1 MNIFRNF
8 EIKRIMINITMVY
21 CFIALIGVNTFNYKI
36 NNAKKVIVNQNVNMV
51 SDLINKHPEL
61 EIDII
66 NSLTKK
72 NYKNA
77 DFNVLNKYGYNSD
90 IFMENV
96 PVMGELNN
104 SLRIDLGK
112 LLILGY
118 LSFLVI
124 IFYNY
129 KLIFKKVNML
139 SEGAEEIIT
148 GNFKVKIREGEEGD
162 FSILVHKFNDMA
174 RILESTMSKL
184 KDDKIFLKNIIS
196 DISHQLKTPLSS
208 LILFNELLSRDNL
221 KIEDRK
227 KFCEKGMEQ
236 LERMEWLIK
245 SLLKLAKVESNS
257 IEFENKEIPIK
268 YTIEK
273 SINSLK
279 NMIDDKKQILSVSSN
294 NEGVTLC
301 HDANWTSEALINI
314 IKNCI
319 EHTSEL
325 GKITIEVEDNPI
337 LVRIII
343 KDNGCGI
350 NKCDIPHIFE
360 RFYRG
365 KYNKNSN
372 SVGIGLAL
380 SRAIIEKQDG
390 NIVVRS
396 KEGKGSEFVITFLKV
411 II

>member
-8 EIKRIMINITMVY
+8 EIKRIMINITIIYVL
-21 CFIALIGVNTFNYKI
+21 IALIAVNTFNYKI
-36 NNAKKVIVNQNVNMV
+36 NNAKRVLVNQNINMV
-51 SDLINKHPEL
+51 SDLINKHPDL

-66 NSLTKK
+66 NSLTRK
-72 NYKNA
+72 NYKNT

-90 IFMENV
+90 IFIENV
-96 PVMGELNN
+96 PAMGELNN
-104 SLRIDLGK
+104 SLRRDLGK

-139 SEGAEEIIT
+139 SAGAEEIIS
-148 GNFKVKIREGEEGD
+148 GNFKVKIKEGEEGD
-162 FSILVHKFNDMA
+162 FSILAHNFNNMA

-184 KDDKIFLKNIIS
+184 KDDKIFLKNVIS
-196 DISHQLKTPLSS
+196 DISHQLKTPLAS

-227 KFCEKGMEQ
+227 RFCEKGMEQ
-236 LERMEWLIK
+236 LDRMEWLIK
-245 SLLKLAKVESNS
+245 SLLKLAKLESNS
-257 IEFENKEIPIK
+257 IEFQKKEIPIK

-273 SINSLK
+273 SISSLK
-279 NMIDDKKQILSVSSN
+279 NMIDDKNQILSVSYN
-294 NEGVTLC
+294 NDDIRLC
-301 HDANWTSEALINI
+301 HDSNWTCEALINI

-325 GKITIEVEDNPI
+325 GKITIKVEDNPI
-337 LVRIII
+337 FVRIII

-380 SRAIIEKQDG
+380 SKAIIERQNG

-396 KEGKGSEFVITFLKV
+396 EEGKGSEFIITFLKA